1 MSIQKHKSGKSGIAE
16 NQNNQFLFQQYQVLS
31 SDRINHNDLFWNI
44 PNIFLLAQSFLLS
57 MAIGSDVPAQ
67 WQRAVGAFI
76 SFVFGFISIQIFER
90 NRISEISDAELMQD
104 IEKHVLSQ
112 GFNGTE
118 AHQKISNRKYLN
130 GGNVEKNLESRGV
143 LKFFNT
149 GVSYE
154 LWKHGMWLVTIIS
167 VLLFLY
173 NTCVY
178 FSKNFP
184 YLDAAK
190 TFLKGSSIINLFS
203 CLSYGSF
210 QEFVNSLDKS
220 AVATVL
226 LLVFCTWLL
235 HMLYR
240 IYLTYPQKI
249 LFKKKEKR
257 KINHV
262 VLYSCFE
269 TLVILLCACHSIN
282 LVISMHQPKVNVWLI
297 AFLICFLPMFS
308 SVVSVFFITIAKRK
322 AKEKESSKDL
332 DNKTPTVIAVILAG
346 GKSLRLQHNYPNI
359 NKFLN
364 VVMGDQ
370 TLLETTINRN
380 WKFITNQAIVTTRE
394 FSGAVTKLLEEKYL
408 IEQDDVKT
416 KQEDIEADNNDID
429 YKAYSNEKDTKKK
442 KNKTKKKTIQLFTEP
457 ESRGTATAIYYYLWR
472 TRDKSVS
479 QSVDNCDNPPE
490 NDPVMIILPSD
501 HVIPDLDSYTE
512 SILKACSLARD
523 FPNMYL
529 LGLKPSCDSKLYGH
543 IVVDYSIASVIHIKE
558 FKEKPKLNEI
568 ATLKKKGMIFWNM
581 GIFVARR
588 SVFLTF
594 FEEANWP
601 NYATFSACNPS
612 DEVDRLKDY
621 YVDLNDSSFDED
633 IIQKAS
639 TEKLYVIPT
648 SFNWIDVG
656 DSDRLQAA
664 IGDTL
669 CKINKKAYDPNSAE
683 AAS

>member
-1 MSIQKHKSGKSGIAE
+1 MINRSGKRKGSSGTE
-16 NQNNQFLFQQYQVLS
+16 TQNNQFLFQQYQVLS
-31 SDRINHNDLFWNI
+31 GDRINHNDLFWNI

-57 MAIGSDVPAQ
+57 MAIGSDVPSP

-112 GFNGTE
+112 GFSGTE
-118 AHQKISNRKYLN
+118 AHQKISSRKYLN
-130 GGNVEKNLESRGV
+130 GGNVEKNLESKGF
-143 LKFFNT
+143 LKFFNR

-167 VLLFLY
+167 GLLFLY

-190 TFLKGSSIINLFS
+190 TFPKGSSITNFFS
-203 CLSYGSF
+203 CLSCGSF
-210 QEFVNSLDKS
+210 QDFINSLDKS

-249 LFKKKEKR
+249 LFRKKEER

-262 VLYSCFE
+262 ILYSCFE
-269 TLVILLCACHSIN
+269 ALIILLCACHSIN
-282 LVISMHQPKVNVWLI
+282 LVITMHQPKVNVWLI
-297 AFLICFLPMFS
+297 AFLFCFLPMFF
-308 SVVSVFFITIAKRK
+308 SVVSLFFITIAKRK
-322 AKEKESSKDL
+322 AKEKESSKGL
-332 DNKTPTVIAVILAG
+332 DNNNPTVIAVILAG
-346 GKSLRLQHNYPNI
+346 GESLRLQNNYPNI

-370 TLLETTINRN
+370 TLLEATINRN

-394 FSGAVTKLLEEKYL
+394 YSGTVTKLLEEKYL
-408 IEQDDVKT
+408 IQRDDVKT
-416 KQEDIEADNNDID
+416 KQEDIKAGCKDID
-429 YKAYSNEKDTKKK
+429 YQAYSKEKDTRKKR
-442 KNKTKKKTIQLFTEP
+442 NKTVKKTIQIFTEP
-457 ESRGTATAIYYYLWR
+457 VPKGTATAIYYYLWR
-472 TRDKSVS
+472 TRDKSVN
-479 QSVDNCDNPPE
+479 QSADNCDNPPE
-490 NDPVMIILPSD
+490 NDPIMIILPSD

-512 SILKACSLARD
+512 SIRKACSLARD

-543 IVVDYSIASVIHIKE
+543 IVVDHSIASVIHVKE
-558 FKEKPKLNEI
+558 FKEKPELNEI

-588 SVFLTF
+588 SVFLALF
-594 FEEANWP
+594 KEIDWP
-601 NYATFSACNPS
+601 NYTTFSACNPC

-621 YVDLNDSSFDED
+621 YVDLADSSFDKD
-633 IIQKAS
+633 ILQKAS
-639 TEKLYVIPT
+639 IENLYVIPT

-656 DSDRLQAA
+656 DPDRLQAA

-669 CKINKKAYDPNSAE
+669 CKINKKAYDPSSAI